1 VLGVLLTGVLGM
13 NLDVAS
19 DQIHYAK
26 TIHNTR
32 CEHTFKPS
40 KPIQIIPV

>member
-1 VLGVLLTGVLGM
+1 LKEFWGLTGILAM

-19 DQIHYAK
+19 DKIHYAK

-32 CEHTFKPS
+32 CEHS
-40 KPIQIIPV
+40 LSRIHNILH